1 MQALA
6 PSAEL
11 RRRAAAASEGLAG
24 AVWLDTFLD
33 KPLDARHRWLKH
45 PRQASMEAVK
55 EPKIQTMNPQQ
66 RGSMRA
72 NDEQLASVQRKVSR
86 GEYEVNSQRVAVAIL
101 ERIGVMQNPD
111 VRKLESG
118 RALLPE
124 LNGPREA

>member
-1 MQALA
+1 
-6 PSAEL
+6 
-11 RRRAAAASEGLAG
+11 
-24 AVWLDTFLD
+24 
-33 KPLDARHRWLKH
+33 
-45 PRQASMEAVK
+45 MEAVK

-101 ERIGVMQNPD
+101 ERIGVMQIPD
-111 VRKLESG
+111 VTKLESG